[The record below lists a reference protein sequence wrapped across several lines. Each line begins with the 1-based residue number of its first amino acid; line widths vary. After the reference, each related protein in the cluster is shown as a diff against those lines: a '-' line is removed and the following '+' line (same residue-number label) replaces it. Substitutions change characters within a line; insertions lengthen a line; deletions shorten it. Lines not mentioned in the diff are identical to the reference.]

1 LRDRDLVRLYWPA
14 ELRPAFDAL
23 FDIDDAMADVV
34 ARSTQPAL
42 AAIKLAW
49 WRERLQELD
58 RGKVP
63 AEPRLKAAVAEL
75 LPRGI
80 SGAELAELEDG
91 WAALLEETPDLE
103 RALNRGATLF
113 GLAARLIGSDPPL
126 LLAPAGRLYAAGALR
141 RLGLVPSAC
150 WAVTPSGSVPVGFR
164 RLTGLAVL
172 AKRDLRRPE
181 AEGTPGRAW
190 ALLRHRL
197 TGRFPR

>member
-58 RGKVP
+58 RGKIP

-80 SGAELAELEDG
+80 SGAELAELEEG

-103 RALNRGATLF
+103 RALNRGAILF
-113 GLAARLIGSDPPL
+113 GLGARLIGSGPPL
-126 LLAPAGRLYAAGALR
+126 LLAPAGRLYAAGVLH
-141 RLGLVPSAC
+141 RLGLVPAAS
-150 WAVTPSGSVPVGFR
+150 WAVTPSGSVPVSFR

>member
-1 LRDRDLVRLYWPA
+1 
-14 ELRPAFDAL
+14 
-23 FDIDDAMADVV
+23 
-34 ARSTQPAL
+34 
-42 AAIKLAW
+42 
-49 WRERLQELD
+49 
-58 RGKVP
+58 
-63 AEPRLKAAVAEL
+63 
-75 LPRGI
+75 
-80 SGAELAELEDG
+80 
-91 WAALLEETPDLE
+91 LLEETPDLE